1 MTARASLTADG
12 VHGPMRIALLGT
24 SSKTSPLELRERLAF
39 SPHELGP
46 ALDAMKAYV
55 PEGAILSTCH
65 RVELYAAAPSL
76 RPVRAALKRF
86 WSEQHGVSLHD
97 LDSHLYYLEDE
108 QAVAHLFSV
117 AGGMDSA
124 IVGEPQILGQ
134 VRDALEQSLAHHATG
149 STLAALVRHA
159 VTVGKRIR
167 TETGISRNAASIS
180 SAAVELARDT
190 FGDLRSAR
198 VLLVGTGKMGEMA
211 ARNLLNKGV
220 AGLAVAGRTPSRTRQ
235 LALECGSAVAL
246 AELEDALPRCDIV
259 ISCTSAPHWVIGR
272 EMVERAMRGRAGQ
285 PLFLIDIAVPR
296 DIDPTAGGVE
306 GVRLF
311 NIDDL
316 EATVAA
322 NVRERQ
328 AEAPK
333 VTAIIDEEVAAF
345 QAWLVARRAV
355 PTIVA
360 LHQRAESIRQAE
372 LARTSSVLARLPEGD
387 RRRIEALTLAF
398 QKKLLH
404 QSIALLRAEA
414 VAGNGRGTDRA
425 VRQLFALDTE

>member
-1 MTARASLTADG
+1 M
-12 VHGPMRIALLGT
+12 HIALLGT
-24 SSKTSPLELRERLAF
+24 SNKMSPLDLRERLAF

-46 ALDAMKAYV
+46 ALEAMAAHV
-55 PEGAILSTCH
+55 PEGTILSTCH

-76 RPVRAALKRF
+76 AGVRAALTRF
-86 WSEQHGVSLHD
+86 WSQQRGVPRRG
-97 LDSHLYYLEDE
+97 LDAHLYYMEDAE
-108 QAVAHLFSV
+108 AVAHLFSV

-124 IVGEPQILGQ
+124 IIGEPQILGQ
-134 VRDALEQSLAHHATG
+134 VRGALEQSLEHHATG
-149 STLAALVRHA
+149 SVLAGLVRQA

-180 SAAVELARDT
+180 SAAVELARQI
-190 FGDLRSAR
+190 FGDLRSSR
-198 VLLVGTGKMGEMA
+198 VLLVGTGKMGELA

-220 AGLAVAGRTPSRTRQ
+220 AGLAVAGRTPARTRQ
-235 LALECGSAVAL
+235 LALECGSTVAL

-259 ISCTSAPHWVIGR
+259 ISCTGAPHHVISK
-272 EMVERAMRGRAGQ
+272 EMVERAMRARGGQ

-296 DIDPTAGGVE
+296 DIDPAAGEVE

-322 NVRERQ
+322 NVRVRC

-333 VTAIIDEEVAAF
+333 AAAIIDEEVAAF
-345 QAWLVARRAV
+345 QSWLVARRAV

-360 LHQRAESIRQAE
+360 LQQRAEAIRQAE

-414 VAGNGRGTDRA
+414 VAGNGHGTDRA
-425 VRQLFALDTE
+425 VRQLFALDSK